1 VHYASPGIG
10 AASAM
15 DAYRTRKKPRNAR
28 SFPVNGQERAR
39 AISAMRETPS
49 SARTRAPLAQWTF
62 LRRPT
67 CREVARG
74 RLLEDTTH
82 VGPDDASICAFDAF
96 IDPRWARK
104 SQRDQPGLV
113 ASSSRCAGYTDRR
126 LDSVR
131 PTIRMC
137 ATAFPTCPFTIR

>member
-1 VHYASPGIG
+1 VG
-10 AASAM
+10 AYKGA
-15 DAYRTRKKPRNAR
+15 DKRKKPRDAR
-28 SFPVNGQERAR
+28 SFPVKNGQKRAR

-104 SQRDQPGLV
+104 SQRDQAAGLL
-113 ASSSRCAGYTDRR
+113 ASSSRCAGYIDRGDSIPLESPRSVCAPLRFR
-126 LDSVR
+126 LAPLRSDDY
-131 PTIRMC
+131 
-137 ATAFPTCPFTIR
+137 